1 MHHYSRS
8 LVLGAIDED
17 SRTVEASVSSTQPVF
32 RPGMGNEVLDHRP
45 ESIDLSR
52 APLPLLTSHDHNT
65 TPVGIVEGLRIAGGK
80 LRGTLRF
87 GTSVRAAEL
96 WGDVKAG
103 ILRNVSIGYEILDHV
118 QDGDTYRVTRWMPY
132 EVSMVAIPADATVGI
147 GRSFTK
153 ENTTMN
159 TTTETPEKETENLT
173 RSQRRAESRA
183 AEEARD
189 EIANMLA
196 IGDQFKRYGSDKLAR
211 KFISEGKSFESLRL
225 AVLKSIDDHHS
236 AGYETITIDPNNPA
250 YSVGYRSSDISKY
263 SLIRA
268 VNAAITGDWSQAGLE
283 REIGQEEARATGR
296 ASRGIFVPVS
306 ALATRVMKTDALGTG
321 GALVPTQHMGF
332 IDMLRPYAR
341 VLELGAT
348 VLPGLIGGVEIP
360 KQSTAATAEWLAED
374 GALGGSD
381 LGFDSV
387 LLNPKTCG
395 AMTSWSRRMVLQSVP
410 GVEEIARRDLAAV
423 IGLAVDRAAL
433 HGPGNNNQPTG
444 LYAAAGVSS
453 VAMGGVPTYGKIVN
467 MVGEVAANDALTG
480 SLGFITSPGMAA
492 KLSQTLIAAAA
503 DADMIWDGAISEGK
517 LAGYPAFATN
527 QVRSDLGGGNNE
539 HGILF
544 GNWAELIIGQWG
556 GAIDLL
562 VDPYTYADR
571 GRVRLTAFTD
581 LDIAVRHGE
590 SFCKATGATV

>member
-1 MHHYSRS
+1 MHHSRS

-96 WGDVKAG
+96 WDDVKAG

-196 IGDQFKRYGSDKLAR
+196 IGDQFKRYGADKLAR
-211 KFISEGKSFESLRL
+211 KFISEGKSYESLRL

-236 AGYETITIDPNNPA
+236 AGYETTPIDPSNPA
-250 YSVGYRSSDISKY
+250 FSAGYRSSDLNKY

-268 VNAAITGDWSQAGLE
+268 VNAVVTGDWSNAGLE
-283 REIGQEEARATGR
+283 REVGQEEARITGR
-296 ASRGIFVPVS
+296 SARGLFVPVS
-306 ALATRVMKTDALGTG
+306 ALSTRVMNTGAIATG
-321 GALVPTQHMGF
+321 GALVPTQHIGF

-348 VLPGLIGGVEIP
+348 VLSGLVGSVELP
-360 KQSTAATAEWLAED
+360 KQNASASAEWLAED
-374 GALGGSD
+374 GALAGSD
-381 LGFDSV
+381 LGFDSIV
-387 LLNPKTCG
+387 LNPKTVG
-395 AMTSWSRRMVLQSVP
+395 SMTSWSRRMLLQSVP
-410 GVEEIARRDLAAV
+410 DIEMIARRDLATV

-433 HGPGNNNQPTG
+433 HGPGNGNQPTG
-444 LYAAAGVSS
+444 VYAAAGVSA
-453 VAMGGVPTYGKIVN
+453 VAMGGVPAYGKIVD
-467 MVGEVAANDALTG
+467 MVGAVAALDALSG
-480 SLGFITSPGMAA
+480 NLGWITTPGLAA

-503 DADMIWDGAISEGK
+503 DADMIWDGAISEGT

-527 QVRSDLGGGNNE
+527 QVQSTLGVGADE
-539 HGILF
+539 HGMIF
-544 GNWAELIIGQWG
+544 GNWAELVIGQWG

-581 LDIAVRHGE
+581 MDIAVRHGE
-590 SFCKATGATV
+590 SFCKATGATTA